1 MLSAV
6 LLLQRSDSTRLK
18 KKPS

>member
-6 LLLQRSDSTRLK
+6 LLLQRSDSTRLL
-18 KKPS
+18 KKPP